1 MDSSDF
7 YTNLLHTFVAR
18 NERWHVPKEFESK
31 GLDFPKDCANT
42 EGSYIHYSGIR
53 FKKKLHCQNKNLH
66 CHITKFSLT

>member
-42 EGSYIHYSGIR
+42 EGSYFIQVLDFFFNYNVTVKMYIVT
-53 FKKKLHCQNKNLH
+53 LQNFL
-66 CHITKFSLT
+66 